1 MFLSKKALLALLPFS
16 LQVNSQ
22 ASGTGVTTRY
32 CKYDRA
38 LLHFFLLF
46 TPETLAL
53 SEHVQ
58 YKKGFQPTW
67 LPTNWCQLNWILL
80 LLFLVTYENT
90 DSPIN

>member
-1 MFLSKKALLALLPFS
+1 MFLSKKALLALLPFF

-53 SEHVQ
+53 SDHVQ
-58 YKKGFQPTW
+58 EGF
-67 LPTNWCQLNWILL
+67 LTNCCQVNWILL
-80 LLFLVTYENT
+80 LLFLVT
-90 DSPIN
+90 S

>member
-1 MFLSKKALLALLPFS
+1 MFLSKKALLAFLPFF

-22 ASGTGVTTRY
+22 VSGTGVTTRY

-53 SEHVQ
+53 SGHVQ
-58 YKKGFQPTW
+58 EEF
-67 LPTNWCQLNWILL
+67 PTNWCQLKCILL
-80 LLFLVTYENT
+80 HLFLVTYENT